1 MTTLTPTQARVN
13 LSAVLRQ
20 ALRGDDIGIVVR
32 GQVVALRPVEVVSRD
47 YAESEYGLT
56 RAQMRRVGKKLI
68 TQAGREMRAGK
79 SKTFHGDIEALL
91 AD

>member
-1 MTTLTPTQARVN
+1 MTTLAPTQARVN

-47 YAESEYGLT
+47 YAETEYGLT
-56 RAQMRRVGKKLI
+56 RAQMRRIGKKLVNH
-68 TQAGREMRAGK
+68 AERNVRAGK
-79 SKTFHGDIEALL
+79 SKTFHGDIESLL
-91 AD
+91 KD